1 MLLYHG
7 YLHWRQETNTFTYQ
21 YDGEK
26 GMTKTLDVLYD
37 EFKRVMQLAGCKSV
51 AEISKASIGI
61 ARPDGPLARL

>member
-1 MLLYHG
+1 
-7 YLHWRQETNTFTYQ
+7 
-21 YDGEK
+21 
-26 GMTKTLDVLYD
+26 MTKTLDVLYD